1 MVLFLYPLFDFEKV
15 VMLGVWLSRFGG
27 RCLFD
32 FGASNL
38 VGSVF
43 SNSDVV
49 GVASFTCSTLA
60 ENFGKI
66 ICEVFDR
73 MPIISAKL
81 SVRVTGADKA
91 RKVGASSISEIGP
104 RDSGS
109 SVSSIFEKVIMLG
122 VWLSRF
128 GGRCLFDFGASNLVR
143 SIFSNSCWESGSRD
157 SEDGASSILEQAIL
171 LGVFSRISGTI
182 PLPLWSDVVGAASF
196 TCSTLAE
203 NFGKVICEVFDRLP
217 IISAKLSVR
226 VTGADKAGKVGASS
240 ISEIGPRGLW
250 GAQLLRK
257 RAPLRFLRSAFE
269 APLRF
274 LKLRRVQIFI
284 GAGIK
289 FQSTLESPPAAP
301 PSPDNI
307 WRPSFVSLTGP
318 LTVGDS
324 VMKNDMT
331 AAVVARNLLTP
342 KDNRLLSKR
351 SDELAVK
358 DSLALSV
365 QCAGSVSNMAQRL
378 FARTRQVESL
388 AAEVM
393 SLKQEIRGLKHE
405 NKQLHR
411 LAHDY
416 ATNMKRKL
424 DQMKETDGQVLLDHQ
439 RFVGL
444 FQRHLLPSSSG
455 AVPRNEAPNDQP
467 LMPPPSR
474 VLSSTEAPNDPPPVP
489 SLSGALPTTET
500 SPKQPL

>member
-1 MVLFLYPLFDFEKV
+1 MPHRFLRKQSC
-15 VMLGVWLSRFGG
+15 W
-27 RCLFD
+27 
-32 FGASNL
+32 
-38 VGSVF
+38 GSG
-43 SNSDVV
+43 SQ
-49 GVASFTCSTLA
+49 
-60 ENFGKI
+60 
-66 ICEVFDR
+66 
-73 MPIISAKL
+73 
-81 SVRVTGADKA
+81 
-91 RKVGASSISEIGP
+91 
-104 RDSGS
+104 DSGS

-128 GGRCLFDFGASNLVR
+128 GGRCLFDFGASNLVG
-143 SIFSNSCWESGSRD
+143 SVFSNS
-157 SEDGASSILEQAIL
+157 
-171 LGVFSRISGTI
+171 T
-182 PLPLWSDVVGAASF
+182 LPRSTEVDTQGLSNYPAVSDVVGAASF

-203 NFGKVICEVFDRLP
+203 NFGKVICGTHEL
-217 IISAKLSVR
+217 
-226 VTGADKAGKVGASS
+226 
-240 ISEIGPRGLW
+240 
-250 GAQLLRK
+250 LLRVGK
-257 RAPLRFLRSAFE
+257 
-269 APLRF
+269 
-274 LKLRRVQIFI
+274 
-284 GAGIK
+284 
-289 FQSTLESPPAAP
+289 AAP

-307 WRPSFVSLTGP
+307 WRPSFVSPTGP

-474 VLSSTEAPNDPPPVP
+474 VLSSTKAPNDPPPVP
-489 SLSGALPTTET
+489 SLSGALPTAET